1 MGGEVEGD
9 DEPGERD
16 PERREAD
23 IRHLPRVSLILLRG
37 TAVR

>member
-1 MGGEVEGD
+1 MGGEVGGD

-16 PERREAD
+16 PERGVAD
-23 IRHLPRVSLILLRG
+23 IRLLPGVSLISLWG